1 MTEAHKQMV
10 EDVKRYLYASDLS
23 DECKDGLT
31 SLITSAANL
40 ANGHPDKIQGIS
52 ELLLA
57 MVLQDVRNSI
67 RQPKKIATEV
77 AAQMTAHVAQCPIAG
92 GKGLPARWAWLYPFR
107 WPIAALA
114 SVLAC
119 SPHAPAILHLISQ
132 LSER

>member
-1 MTEAHKQMV
+1 MTDAQKQMV
-10 EDVKRYLYASDLS
+10 EDVKKYLYASDLS
-23 DECKDGLT
+23 DECKDGLAN
-31 SLITSAANL
+31 LITSASNL
-40 ANGHPDKIQGIS
+40 VNGHPDKIQGIT

-57 MVLQDVRNSI
+57 MVLQDVRIAI

-77 AAQMTAHVAQCPIAG
+77 TTQMTAHVAQCPIAG

-119 SPHAPAILHLISQ
+119 SPHAPAIIS
-132 LSER
+132 LVSRLTEK